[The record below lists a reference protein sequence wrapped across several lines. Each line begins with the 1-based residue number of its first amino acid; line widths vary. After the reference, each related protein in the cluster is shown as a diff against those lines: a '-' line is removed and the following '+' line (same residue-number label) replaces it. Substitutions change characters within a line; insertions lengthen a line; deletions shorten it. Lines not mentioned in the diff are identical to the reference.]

1 MAGEHDVLDI
11 SDDNADVIDI
21 SDDEQEEVVEIDG
34 NYKEPEEYAIFRP
47 LVKRVVDALG
57 GGTPYQPGDSAYA
70 CLKDLKRL
78 WRKDDDTVARMLWEA
93 RTMIKD
99 LIPLLLV
106 LGPEDK
112 RAVATVDLI
121 TAMTWPVDVAAE
133 LKELD
138 ENEED
143 ADARPEYTHL
153 LAAHD
158 AYKTALCEP
167 KVLDVIFA
175 ILLPPLAKPA
185 KERSPRDGQVI
196 NVILHLYRNLAFIK
210 SESSSYIM
218 RLRATHATDLL
229 LTIAANTSHDPLFS
243 SFNTVVLETLYLL
256 TRFVPPA
263 VTETTKSSLKNLLA
277 ADAELKKKPAASRHS
292 RFGTTIQVT
301 LKNSAASKPFVLHR
315 GQAVDPKTSATS
327 LWDLSKKARARAPR
341 EVPVEEMLAPSA
353 DKALRELITGF
364 LEGAFNPFIS
374 EIIKDIRA
382 ERPKINEGDHLRL
395 LCFSTWV
402 LVFFLSRPE
411 RDLGLIAEV
420 TERTWVA
427 WVLRRIREALDDK
440 PKRLGEVKAGVGALT
455 QLILVIEQLEDKDTF
470 VRQLVYNGETLDIS
484 FDALKLRIDG
494 GIRLAYELLRVLEG
508 SDKMIRRKKGGEG
521 EINWNFEAF
530 ESKFVTPEITAA
542 LLAHLSTTPKPL
554 KYVLSLMHRQVVKLK
569 AEGLYFNV
577 STLILFQRLLREL
590 PKEKDLVKFIH
601 FVLRQFFKGV
611 AEYDLL
617 PVEAFFPRTRGNWK
631 QFSSWEAPKKE
642 KRQRKEKIAVE
653 KELHVKDGYSWKE
666 QVGIALKAL
675 QGKDSEL
682 ADWVKEL
689 LTQAVAWLKMD
700 NGGFV
705 VPITNDERG
714 EAVTKNA
721 HLKLVFRL
729 CGFKIDEEGAD
740 GELQWSFP
748 EGTDAEKYLSIVTE
762 FLEKP
767 IEINEE
773 LVSKTTRRRR
783 KVASSSSSSDS
794 DGEANYEEVSD
805 GEGGKTRQKKT
816 KTKKT
821 KRKRGDAEATEKRK
835 RKEKEKEEYKS
846 AQFIEDSDEE
856 YGDMDLFLKQEQ
868 DRRLSRKKPA
878 NVYAERP
885 EGMRAHGTKKRKKKA
900 EGDGAKRK
908 KRKSTAPASDPD
920 VEMAADSDADDDN
933 EEQAEAPPKPRP
945 RPKPVLKVAKTPPV
959 LEDEEEEVVHPRKA
973 KRLLLTDDEEE

>member
-11 SDDNADVIDI
+11 SDDNAEVIDI
-21 SDDEQEEVVEIDG
+21 SDGEQEGVEIDG
-34 NYKEPEEYAIFRP
+34 NYKEPEEYATYRP

-57 GGTPYQPGDSAYA
+57 GGTPYRPGDSAYA

-78 WRKDDDTVARMLWEA
+78 WRKDDDIVARLLWEA

-99 LIPLLLV
+99 LIPMLLV
-106 LGPEDK
+106 LDAEDK

-143 ADARPEYTHL
+143 ADVRPEYTHL

-158 AYKTALCEP
+158 AYKTALCAP
-167 KVLDVIFA
+167 KVLEAIFA

-196 NVILHLYRNLAFIK
+196 NVILHLYRNLAFVK
-210 SESSSYIM
+210 SESSSYIL
-218 RLRATHATDLL
+218 RLKATHATDLL

-263 VTETTKSSLKNLLA
+263 VTEATKSSLKNLLA
-277 ADAELKKKPAASRHS
+277 ADAELKKRPAASRHS

-327 LWDLSKKARARAPR
+327 LWDLSKKARARPPR
-341 EVPVEEMLAPSA
+341 EVPVEEMLTPSA

-395 LCFSTWV
+395 MCFSTWV
-402 LVFFLSRPE
+402 LAFFLSRPE
-411 RDLGLIAEV
+411 RDLGLIAEI

-494 GIRLAYELLRVLEG
+494 SIRLAYELLRVLEG

-521 EINWNFEAF
+521 EINWSFEAF
-530 ESKFVTPEITAA
+530 ESKFVTAEITAA
-542 LLAHLSTTPKPL
+542 LLAHLSTTPKPM

-601 FVLRQFFKGV
+601 FVLRQFFKGL
-611 AEYDLL
+611 ETYDMLL
-617 PVEAFFPRTRGNWK
+617 VEAFFPRTRGDWK
-631 QFSSWEAPKKE
+631 KFSSWEDQKKE

-666 QVGIALKAL
+666 QMGIALKAL

-682 ADWVKEL
+682 AEWVKEL

-700 NGGFV
+700 KGGFV
-705 VPITNDERG
+705 VPITSDERG
-714 EAVTKNA
+714 KAVTKDA
-721 HLKLVFRL
+721 HLKLVLRL
-729 CGFKIDEEGAD
+729 CGFKIDEEGVD

-748 EGTDAEKYLSIVTE
+748 EGSDAERYLSVVTE
-762 FLEKP
+762 FLETP

-805 GEGGKTRQKKT
+805 GEGGKTRKKKI
-816 KTKKT
+816 KTKKSR
-821 KRKRGDAEATEKRK
+821 RKRDDAEATEKRK
-835 RKEKEKEEYKS
+835 RKEKEKEQYKS

-856 YGDMDLFLKQEQ
+856 YGDMESFLKQEEE
-868 DRRLSRKKPA
+868 RRLNRTKPA
-878 NVYAERP
+878 NMYAERP
-885 EGMRAHGTKKRKKKA
+885 EGMRSHGTKKRKKKA
-900 EGDGAKRK
+900 EDDGAKRK
-908 KRKSTAPASDPD
+908 KRKSTAAESDADVD

-933 EEQAEAPPKPRP
+933 EEHVEAPPKPRP
-945 RPKPVLKVAKTPPV
+945 RPKPVLKAAKTSPIQE
-959 LEDEEEEVVHPRKA
+959 EDEEVVHPRKA

>member
-11 SDDNADVIDI
+11 SDDNAEVIDI
-21 SDDEQEEVVEIDG
+21 SDDDEQEVVEIDG

-78 WRKDDDTVARMLWEA
+78 SY
-93 RTMIKD
+93 
-99 LIPLLLV
+99 PLLLV

-167 KVLDVIFA
+167 KVLDAIFA

-277 ADAELKKKPAASRHS
+277 ADAELKRKPAASRHS

-341 EVPVEEMLAPSA
+341 EVPVEEMLTPSA

-542 LLAHLSTTPKPL
+542 LLAHLSTTPKPM

-601 FVLRQFFKGV
+601 FVLRQFFKDV

-666 QVGIALKAL
+666 QMGIALKAL

-682 ADWVKEL
+682 AEWVKEL

-729 CGFKIDEEGAD
+729 CGFKIDEEGFSR
-740 GELQWSFP
+740 GY
-748 EGTDAEKYLSIVTE
+748 DAEKYLSVVTE

-794 DGEANYEEVSD
+794 DGEGNYEEVSD
-805 GEGGKTRQKKT
+805 GEGGKTRKKKTKT

-821 KRKRGDAEATEKRK
+821 KRKRDDAEATEKRK
-835 RKEKEKEEYKS
+835 RKEKEKEQYKS

-856 YGDMDLFLKQEQ
+856 YGDMDVFLKQEQ

-878 NVYAERP
+878 N
-885 EGMRAHGTKKRKKKA
+885 KRKKKA